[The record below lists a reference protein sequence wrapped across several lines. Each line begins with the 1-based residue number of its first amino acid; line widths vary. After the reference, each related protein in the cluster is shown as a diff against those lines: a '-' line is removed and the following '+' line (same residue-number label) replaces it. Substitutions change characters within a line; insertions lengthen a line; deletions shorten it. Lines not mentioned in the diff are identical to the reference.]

1 MKTIQR
7 MYEHLHWAN
16 LHIFETLQNIK
27 GEKNEVCGLFSH
39 ILSAEKVWFA
49 RLQGIDSSQI
59 PIWSDMNMLQCAEL
73 IMQNEMT
80 ITTYLTNLNES
91 DLDRLVA
98 YKNSKGIEFKN
109 SVRDILMHVA
119 MHGQYHRGQIN
130 TRLRATGNVP
140 VNVDFINFVRTF

>member
-1 MKTIQR
+1 MKTIKR

-16 LHIFETLQNIK
+16 LHIFEGLQNMK

-59 PIWSDMNMLQCAEL
+59 PLWPEMNLIQCAEL

-80 ITTYLTNLNES
+80 IATFLTSLEEA
-91 DLDRLVA
+91 DLDRLVS
-98 YKNSKGIEFKN
+98 YTNSKGIEFTN
-109 SVRDILMHVA
+109 SVRDILTHVA

-130 TRLRATGNVP
+130 TRLRANNEVP
-140 VNVDFINFVRTF
+140 VDVDFISFVR